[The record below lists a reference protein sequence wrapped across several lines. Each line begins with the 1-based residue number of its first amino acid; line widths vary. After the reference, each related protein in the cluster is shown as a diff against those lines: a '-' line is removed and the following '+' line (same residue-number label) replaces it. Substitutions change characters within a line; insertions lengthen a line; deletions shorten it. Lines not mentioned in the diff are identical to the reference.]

1 MDMKDR
7 DTLDQ
12 CRDWRKEERQG
23 HHRGQDRLQDILL
36 GQLDPEGIQVG
47 GQRRRGG
54 RQELGGTSGGRLEG
68 SQKRWG
74 CLRRWR
80 GEEMMRRGEK
90 MRRRDEE
97 KMTWNFEEEWETHQ
111 VWKLGLEMQRESY

>member
-1 MDMKDR
+1 MKDR

-23 HHRGQDRLQDILL
+23 HRRGLDRLQDILL
-36 GQLDPEGIQVG
+36 GQLGLEGNQRG

-74 CLRRWR
+74 CWRRWR
-80 GEEMMRRGEK
+80 GEE

-97 KMTWNFEEEWETHQ
+97 KMTWNFEEEWERHQ